1 LDSICTD
8 WGYNVAKFITCH
20 HAPLAYFCTHSTLE
34 LFKPGETRFATNLI
48 MLQRLFESIDA
59 MQETVVSREYKQW
72 IANKTYKEKG
82 LAVIDTVCDRLSG
95 IV

>member
-1 LDSICTD
+1 
-8 WGYNVAKFITCH
+8 
-20 HAPLAYFCTHSTLE
+20 
-34 LFKPGETRFATNLI
+34 
-48 MLQRLFESIDA
+48 MLQRLFESIDD
-59 MQETVVSREYKQW
+59 MQETVVSHEYKQW

>member
-1 LDSICTD
+1 
-8 WGYNVAKFITCH
+8 
-20 HAPLAYFCTHSTLE
+20 LAYFCTHSTLE
-34 LFKPGETRFATNLI
+34 LFKPGETSFATNLI

-82 LAVIDTVCDRLSG
+82 LAVIDTVATDFLG
-95 IV
+95 